1 MSKICVVLNRVFIF
15 NSNLKLVFP
24 DRFVFQYMV
33 QWNLVYLGV
42 LEFLQKIVFEGLKF
56 RNPVIFGIFPAFY
69 GSWKGHIGFNFFMKL
84 LCEIFSIFTRNW
96 AWNSHHCGQTIHSTE
111 NFISMNL
118 LITVCV
124 VTWRWLFLTSMFRPK
139 TL

>member
-42 LEFLQKIVFEGLKF
+42 LEFLQ
-56 RNPVIFGIFPAFY
+56 N
-69 GSWKGHIGFNFFMKL
+69 
-84 LCEIFSIFTRNW
+84 
-96 AWNSHHCGQTIHSTE
+96 
-111 NFISMNL
+111 
-118 LITVCV
+118 
-124 VTWRWLFLTSMFRPK
+124 LFLNTWSLEIQLFLVFFLHFTAAGRAILGSTCLWSYFVK
-139 TL
+139 SYQYFYT